1 MVAISKSKTKRMF
14 SDISNFSMLVK
25 TCNSLTFTTT
35 SEKSNNR
42 RSVGEKSNNVKSIS
56 EKQNDKRPIKGE
68 SNCRRPT
75 SEKKF
80 FNGTNNEWNDGVS
93 LPGLNMM
100 IIINQVIRA

>member
-1 MVAISKSKTKRMF
+1 MF
-14 SDISNFSMLVK
+14 PDISNLSMLVK
-25 TCNSLTFTTT
+25 RCNSLNFTTT
-35 SEKSNNR
+35 SEKLNNR

-56 EKQNDKRPIKGE
+56 EKQNDKRSIKGE

-80 FNGTNNEWNDGVS
+80 FEGTNNEWNDGVS